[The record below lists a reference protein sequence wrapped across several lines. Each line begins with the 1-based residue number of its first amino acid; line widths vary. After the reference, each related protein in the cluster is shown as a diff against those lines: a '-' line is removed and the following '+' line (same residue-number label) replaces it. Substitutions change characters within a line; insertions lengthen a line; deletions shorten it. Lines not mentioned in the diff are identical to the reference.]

1 MQSKKN
7 ILMVVNPISGDLDKL
22 EFVEAATLYCKNKKF
37 ELKIFY
43 TTEKDDRKEIRR
55 LYEENKPERVIIVG
69 GDGTI
74 KLVADALQNSD
85 VIFGILPAGSANG
98 LTVDLNF
105 SKILSENILVAFEN
119 DFIQIDMVCINGHKS
134 LHLSD
139 LGLNAELIKNYENSK
154 IRGKIGYILQSI
166 TTLSGEELP
175 FNAVIKTAE
184 DTFEVNSK
192 MIVIANSKKYGTG
205 VVINPLGLL
214 NDGKFEIVVLKNL
227 NLILFSKIV
236 MGNMPLDS
244 DEDVMI
250 ISTSSATITTD
261 VPIHFQID
269 GEYYGMTKS
278 LEIEILEKNFKVAVP
293 TAEV

>member
-293 TAEV
+293 TSEG

>member
-37 ELKIFY
+37 ELIIFY

>member
-1 MQSKKN
+1 
-7 ILMVVNPISGDLDKL
+7 MVVNPISGDLDKL

>member
-22 EFVEAATLYCKNKKF
+22 EYVEAATLYCKNKKF

-139 LGLNAELIKNYENSK
+139 LGLNAELIKNYENSN

>member
-22 EFVEAATLYCKNKKF
+22 EYVEAATLYCKNKKF

>member
-261 VPIHFQID
+261 VPINFQID

>member
-22 EFVEAATLYCKNKKF
+22 QFFEAATLYCKNKKF